1 MQLKVNRNE
10 SNFSTFETFLYRL
23 SPIYFRPQG
32 KMVGRSRIQAGKIL
46 PDLKALN
53 AYLF

>member
-23 SPIYFRPQG
+23 SPIYFRPQRE
-32 KMVGRSRIQAGKIL
+32 MVGRSRIQTGKIL
-46 PDLKALN
+46 PNLKAFN
-53 AYLF
+53 ADLF